1 MSKVRHF
8 KTNTLLKNLIGK
20 DLINDDNIGI
30 IELVKNSYDAGSPKA
45 IIEFKNVVDNTENS
59 QLVIADNGYGMNES
73 DINDKWLNVAYSE
86 KKLTKQN
93 AGAYLAGNKGVGRFS
108 CDRLGEQLDIFTKTK
123 NGEILHLFID
133 WKKFEI
139 EGNKDLT
146 IQEIDVLL
154 DTVSADFVQEQCGL
168 QLNTCGTILLISK
181 LRSIWTQDRLVE
193 LKKHLQKFI
202 NPNQLFSRSEFS
214 IKLFASEYKNSAQT
228 EHDERNVNGEI
239 KNLIFEHL
247 KFKATYIETITVDNG
262 NKLKTSLHHDGKLV
276 YWIEEDNI
284 YSDFIKQASTTIYF
298 LNAYKKSY
306 FKRQTGIRSIDF
318 GSIFLFLNGFRVAPY
333 GDRGNDWLKLDIRQG
348 QGKARFFGSRD
359 LVGRVEIVDDS
370 ELFQPISSREGL
382 KENTAFTQLKNEF
395 FYSVLR
401 RLEKFVVDGLS
412 WDSVPE
418 EIRKGIK
425 DNLDWESTNETY
437 SESEEKKKRRFSLGI
452 LGLMGISKKRLNRF
466 WINAEFLAE
475 LAEEKSEEIKK
486 VIADIDRF
494 DGNLIDDG
502 FRVKLDKVTQ
512 LIKDKEEKLQL
523 AQQEVVQLQEEV
535 SDHEEVIEQ
544 LQQDVEE
551 QQETITVLENQK
563 ETVQAQSL
571 FLKSLTSQDAKS
583 LLNYHHQICNDAAT
597 IENYISRAVRALKNQ
612 GNIKQT
618 LKFLEKISKA
628 NKKIVATAQY
638 ATRANFK
645 AGSKK
650 ELTDVPNYIDQY
662 LTNVASE
669 FSASGLTLTIDN
681 RNTGSF
687 EIPLKRIEL
696 SILIDNL
703 VSNANKADAT
713 KIDITISRL
722 SENSLQVSFVND
734 GLGLSSD
741 VDTKSIF
748 DFGITTTNGSGLG
761 LYHAKEFM
769 DSIGSDIEI
778 KNNKKKGI
786 EVKMEFNK

>member
-1 MSKVRHF
+1 
-8 KTNTLLKNLIGK
+8 
-20 DLINDDNIGI
+20 
-30 IELVKNSYDAGSPKA
+30 
-45 IIEFKNVVDNTENS
+45 
-59 QLVIADNGYGMNES
+59 
-73 DINDKWLNVAYSE
+73 
-86 KKLTKQN
+86 
-93 AGAYLAGNKGVGRFS
+93 
-108 CDRLGEQLDIFTKTK
+108 
-123 NGEILHLFID
+123 
-133 WKKFEI
+133 
-139 EGNKDLT
+139 
-146 IQEIDVLL
+146 
-154 DTVSADFVQEQCGL
+154 
-168 QLNTCGTILLISK
+168 
-181 LRSIWTQDRLVE
+181 
-193 LKKHLQKFI
+193 
-202 NPNQLFSRSEFS
+202 
-214 IKLFASEYKNSAQT
+214 
-228 EHDERNVNGEI
+228 
-239 KNLIFEHL
+239 
-247 KFKATYIETITVDNG
+247 
-262 NKLKTSLHHDGKLV
+262 
-276 YWIEEDNI
+276 
-284 YSDFIKQASTTIYF
+284 
-298 LNAYKKSY
+298 
-306 FKRQTGIRSIDF
+306 
-318 GSIFLFLNGFRVAPY
+318 
-333 GDRGNDWLKLDIRQG
+333 
-348 QGKARFFGSRD
+348 
-359 LVGRVEIVDDS
+359 
-370 ELFQPISSREGL
+370 
-382 KENTAFTQLKNEF
+382 
-395 FYSVLR
+395 
-401 RLEKFVVDGLS
+401 VDGLS

-502 FRVKLDKVTQ
+502 FRLKLDKVTQ